1 MVKTILP
8 MLQMPNKA
16 VAKVGGNIA
25 KKARVDLEQQTGKK
39 IITQDSYLPVKAPS
53 KIFPKNK

>member
-8 MLQMPNKA
+8 MLQMLNKA
-16 VAKVGGNIA
+16 AAKVGGNIA

-39 IITQDSYLPVKAPS
+39 VITKDSYLPVKAP
-53 KIFPKNK
+53 PKNIPKK